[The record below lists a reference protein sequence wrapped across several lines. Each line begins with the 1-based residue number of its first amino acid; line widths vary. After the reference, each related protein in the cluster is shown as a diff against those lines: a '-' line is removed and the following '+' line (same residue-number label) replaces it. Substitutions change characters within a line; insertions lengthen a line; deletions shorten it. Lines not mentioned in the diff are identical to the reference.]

1 VGSQELV
8 NQYVKLIV
16 AKRAL
21 ADAVKEN
28 QAHINTMDPLLLSY
42 FEKHGIE
49 KVTQGGYTLSPKRD
63 LRAMR
68 CKDENDIPV
77 SDAVCIEALKEA
89 GLNEY
94 FDQKISLANL
104 TTYFRELDQEGD
116 ELPEALK
123 GKFAVYER
131 FIVATRKA
139 NS

>member
-1 VGSQELV
+1 MGSQELV

-49 KVTQGGYTLSPKRD
+49 KIGQGGFTLSIKRE
-63 LRAMR
+63 LYAGK

-77 SDAVCIEALKEA
+77 SEAVCISALKEA

-94 FDQKISLANL
+94 CGEKIATQSLSA
-104 TTYFRELDQEGD
+104 YFRELDKEGE
-116 ELPEALK
+116 ELPAELA
-123 GKFAVYER
+123 GKFQINEKFSIAS
-131 FIVATRKA
+131 RKS